1 MTTIV
6 QESIVTETDTAAAT
20 AQSSSLDTKPVIRN
34 VRVETNNS
42 LLRMMKK
49 CKWYLYMSSISSS
62 IYECLHEKMFYLKNV
77 YNTVYLNFHPYAN
90 YVCKMTARNI
100 VTLYGTMYFR
110 IFDFYA
116 YVNQIKKERNLTSLE
131 ITNMV
136 EVEEVFSKFREKYEH
151 YRDAIYGTYL
161 QIKYKNFDKHLLN
174 RIDEFLYE

>member
-6 QESIVTETDTAAAT
+6 QESIVTEAAAT

-90 YVCKMTARNI
+90 YLCKMSA
-100 VTLYGTMYFR
+100 
-110 IFDFYA
+110 
-116 YVNQIKKERNLTSLE
+116 
-131 ITNMV
+131 
-136 EVEEVFSKFREKYEH
+136 
-151 YRDAIYGTYL
+151 
-161 QIKYKNFDKHLLN
+161 
-174 RIDEFLYE
+174 

>member
-6 QESIVTETDTAAAT
+6 QDSIVTETAAT
-20 AQSSSLDTKPVIRN
+20 AQASSSNTKQVIRN

-42 LLRMMKK
+42 LLRMMRK

-131 ITNMV
+131 ITNMA

>member
-6 QESIVTETDTAAAT
+6 QETIATNTAT
-20 AQSSSLDTKPVIRN
+20 AQSSSSSTTKPVITN

-42 LLRMMKK
+42 LLRMMRK
-49 CKWYLYMSSISSS
+49 CKWYLYMSSVPSS

-77 YNTVYLNFHPYAN
+77 YNTVYLNFHPNAN
-90 YVCKMTARNI
+90 YACKMTVQNI

-116 YVNQIKKERNLTSLE
+116 YVNQIKTERKLISLE
-131 ITNMV
+131 ITNMA

-151 YRDAIYGTYL
+151 YRDVIYGTYL
-161 QIKYKNFDKHLLN
+161 QIKYKNLDKHILN